1 MDFLSWLQDL
11 GRDADPASP
20 GFQAKPLYVVM
31 CVMLPVV
38 MGLIAGYGI
47 RMIERI
53 FGIELGRR
61 GGH

>member
-1 MDFLSWLQDL
+1 MNFLNWLQDL
-11 GRDADPASP
+11 GRDADLASP
-20 GFQAKPLYVVM
+20 GFQAKPVYVLM

-38 MGLIAGYGI
+38 MGLAAGYGI
-47 RMIERI
+47 RAIERL